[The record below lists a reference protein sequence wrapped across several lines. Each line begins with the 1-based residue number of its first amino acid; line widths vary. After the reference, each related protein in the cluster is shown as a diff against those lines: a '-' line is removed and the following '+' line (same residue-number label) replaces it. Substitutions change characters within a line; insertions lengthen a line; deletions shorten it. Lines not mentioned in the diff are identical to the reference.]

1 MKIHAVQIETKHG
14 TDIRLY
20 KQKPTYHE
28 LGLLQ
33 NHYINQYDCSHC
45 IATYYGMWKL
55 AGIQESV
62 STQLKIKNNR
72 TPS

>member
-1 MKIHAVQIETKHG
+1 MNIHAVQIETKHG
-14 TDIRLY
+14 TELCLY
-20 KQKPTYHE
+20 EQKPTYHE

-33 NHYINQYDCSHC
+33 NHYINQYNCKHC

-55 AGIQESV
+55 AEIEKSV
-62 STQLKIKNNR
+62 SAQLKIKNNL